1 MSLFEITLS
10 GLQQIPRGS
19 FAVEGVKERQD
30 LQQWLRINPVVL
42 GENLLIIAVEFG
54 SWEDSKRRIDLLA
67 LDEDGNLVVIELKR
81 TEDGGHMDLQA
92 IRYAAMISAMR
103 FDDVVRTF
111 EEYLKVYEPVA
122 VDQAQVRIRQF
133 LGTPDDEDV
142 LISTVPR
149 ILLVSA
155 DFSLEITTTVLWLI
169 DRGIDIRC
177 IQIAPYKI
185 GEKLL
190 IDLRQVIPLAQAR
203 DYQIRLRQKEE
214 VVRQASGGR
223 RELTLKV
230 LARHGIIEAGTEIEI
245 VPIALPVDHS
255 TVEPNVFRARIADP
269 TQRSSVT
276 WLGDDN
282 TYSLTQLTRKL
293 TEEHGV
299 RWLAHN
305 IAKHW
310 RIVGQ
315 TESLWNQAERL
326 SRDPVSPA

>member
-67 LDEDGNLVVIELKR
+67 LDEDGNLVIIELKR

-190 IDLRQVIPLAQAR
+190 S
-203 DYQIRLRQKEE
+203 E
-214 VVRQASGGR
+214 G
-223 RELTLKV
+223 
-230 LARHGIIEAGTEIEI
+230 
-245 VPIALPVDHS
+245 
-255 TVEPNVFRARIADP
+255 
-269 TQRSSVT
+269 
-276 WLGDDN
+276 
-282 TYSLTQLTRKL
+282 SLT
-293 TEEHGV
+293 
-299 RWLAHN
+299 
-305 IAKHW
+305 
-310 RIVGQ
+310 
-315 TESLWNQAERL
+315 SY
-326 SRDPVSPA
+326 SF